1 VLDSFGAAIDAFSHG
16 RPNFRFF
23 SPVDV
28 KKADLDSISMSAFG
42 QKPPF
47 TGGETGDGQ
56 SNSKADSR
64 PPANSLPLRC
74 RPAPTTSAIDGVEP
88 VE

>member
-1 VLDSFGAAIDAFSHG
+1 MDA
-16 RPNFRFF
+16 RT
-23 SPVDV
+23 SPFLLQRDV
-28 KKADLDSISMSAFG
+28 KTVDLDSVPLSAFD

-56 SNSKADSR
+56 SSSKADSR
-64 PPANSLPLRC
+64 APANSPPLRC